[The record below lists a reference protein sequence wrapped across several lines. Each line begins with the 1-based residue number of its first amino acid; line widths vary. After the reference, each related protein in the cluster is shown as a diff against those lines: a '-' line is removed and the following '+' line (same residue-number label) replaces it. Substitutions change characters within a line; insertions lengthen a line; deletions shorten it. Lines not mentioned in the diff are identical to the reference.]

1 MSNQINIRLSDDV
14 MNTSDDIGNV
24 LRNIAAK
31 IEEGNDNGKI
41 GGCLHSSGGKLI
53 AFWWMDD

>member
-1 MSNQINIRLSDDV
+1 MSNRINIRMSEDV

-31 IEEGNDNGKI
+31 IEEGNTDNI